1 MNDGVSRDMMYN
13 VRGKSENRFC
23 RLKSFLKAI
32 SVL

>member
-1 MNDGVSRDMMYN
+1 MNDRVSRDMMYN